1 MADALINPIFPQ
13 EEFDK
18 EKNILIDNVKS
29 YEKSVQDIAQRV
41 NSKLVYGANH
51 PFGEFLTIESIN
63 NISLDDVINYY
74 QTYAKPNNAYLTI
87 VGDVEFEEIKKS
99 VTKLFNKWKKGNITE
114 LP

>member
-1 MADALINPIFPQ
+1 M
-13 EEFDK
+13 
-18 EKNILIDNVKS
+18 IDNVKS

-74 QTYAKPNNAYLTI
+74 KKLISNYPIKSIEDTFAEEDWESWKKITNKIGKNIQI
-87 VGDVEFEEIKKS
+87 VGDDLFATNIKRLK
-99 VTKLFNKWKKGNITE
+99 TGI
-114 LP
+114 